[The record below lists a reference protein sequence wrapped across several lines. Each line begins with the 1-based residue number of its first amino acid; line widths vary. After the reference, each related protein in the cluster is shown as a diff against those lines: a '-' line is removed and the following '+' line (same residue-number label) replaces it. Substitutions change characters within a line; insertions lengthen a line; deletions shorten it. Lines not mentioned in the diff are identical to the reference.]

1 MHHLYK
7 SKQEEEVTT
16 CVFNVGVFKILKNK
30 KRDELL
36 FLNKKLLKT

>member
-16 CVFNVGVFKILKNK
+16 CVFNVGVFKIPKNNKRYGFLK
-30 KRDELL
+30 
-36 FLNKKLLKT
+36 KTKSF